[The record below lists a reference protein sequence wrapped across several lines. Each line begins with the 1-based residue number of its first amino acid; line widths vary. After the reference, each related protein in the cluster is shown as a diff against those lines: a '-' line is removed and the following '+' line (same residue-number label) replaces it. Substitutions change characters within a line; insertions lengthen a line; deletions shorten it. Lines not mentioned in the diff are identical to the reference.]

1 MELPI
6 VQRLKGELEELRYE
20 LNTKLPQ
27 ELEKARAHGDLSEN
41 AEYDAAKERQG
52 FVSARISQIEQRMR
66 ELSMYSVESIPH
78 DVVAY
83 GSQVTLEN
91 LDDGETETYE
101 IVFPE
106 EVSAAR
112 GQISL
117 ASPMGRALLNK
128 EVGDEVEVR
137 TPKGTR
143 SFEIVALQ
151 TLHERNEARPE

>member
-6 VQRLKGELEELRYE
+6 MQQLKKELEDLRYE
-20 LNTKLPQ
+20 LNAKLPQ

-41 AEYDAAKERQG
+41 AEYDAAKNRQG
-52 FVSARISQIEQRMR
+52 FVSARIGQMEQRIR

-78 DVVAY
+78 DVIAY

-91 LDDGETETYE
+91 LDSGETETYE

-106 EVSAAR
+106 EVNAAAR
-112 GQISL
+112 RVSL

-128 EVGDEVEVR
+128 GVGDEIEVR
-137 TPKGTR
+137 TPRGTHT
-143 SFEIVALQ
+143 FEIIDLQ
-151 TLHERNEARPE
+151 TLHDRNEISPE